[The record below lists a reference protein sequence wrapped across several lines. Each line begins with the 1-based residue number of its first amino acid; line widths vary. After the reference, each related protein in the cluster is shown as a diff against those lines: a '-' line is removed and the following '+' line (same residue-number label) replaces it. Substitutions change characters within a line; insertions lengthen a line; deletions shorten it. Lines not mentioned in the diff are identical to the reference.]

1 MQKPFFSVVI
11 PTLDEE
17 KTLPKLLEDLLGQTY
32 FFFEVIVVDGG
43 SKDRTVQCAQ
53 DFSQK
58 NAQFSVVSCIEKNVS
73 IQRNHGAKQSHGEY
87 LVFIDADTR
96 IPSYYL
102 EGLHYNLMKERVDG
116 FTTCATSDSSSS
128 EARMIIQVLNLGL
141 EGGAQLGIPYAVGSS
156 LGVSKKVFDAIGGF
170 DPAIRFMEDTELS
183 RRLHKNG
190 YSFTTYKDPTFVMN
204 MRRYRKEGTL
214 TLTVKMIPVFLNSLL
229 TDKVVSIDHIYP
241 MLGGSYYKKNKS
253 QTLVEIRE
261 LQNML
266 KKIVRSRS
274 KRAQEIVK
282 KLRDAVGV

>member
-1 MQKPFFSVVI
+1 MQTPFFSVVI

-17 KTLPKLLEDLLGQTY
+17 KTLPKLLQDLASQTY

-43 SKDRTVQCAQ
+43 SRDRTVNIARE
-53 DFSQK
+53 FAQK
-58 NAQFSVVSCIEKNVS
+58 NTQFLVSSSAEKNVS
-73 IQRNHGAKQSHGEY
+73 VQRNHGAKQSRGEY

-128 EARMIIQVLNLGL
+128 EAKMVVQVLNLGL

-156 LGVSKKVFDAIGGF
+156 LGVSKKVFDVIGGF
-170 DPAIRFMEDTELS
+170 DPTIRFMEDTEFS
-183 RRLHKNG
+183 RRLHKKG

-241 MLGGSYYKKNKS
+241 MLGGSYYKKKKS

-282 KLRDAVGV
+282 KLKEVVGM